1 MAKRGGIES
10 MSELALIDLLETGES
25 MNYSESRETIEAL
38 IASKREAREKREA
51 QASERKLQFSQ
62 SPGGQALDAA
72 RGKTAE
78 LKSESEQFA
87 ADLAAAEKMTP
98 ELKLRAAELKA
109 KAKTILA
116 EGKAERKTAADKQ
129 RAMRKAYSD
138 EVEKTRAALKDD
150 PGPRG

>member
-51 QASERKLQFSQ
+51 QARERKLQFSQ

-72 RGKTAE
+72 RGMRSE

-87 ADLAAAEKMTP
+87 ADLAAAGKMTP

-109 KAKTILA
+109 IAKTILA
-116 EGKAERKTAADKQ
+116 EGQAERNISSDKQ

-150 PGPRG
+150 